1 MDEARMD
8 EARSYAARSGA
19 ATMDAAT
26 MGNADMPACYRP
38 RALPGAVMAPATA
51 RYERLRGLPC
61 ALAGAT
67 MGTTW
72 SARLALPPG
81 VDEAET
87 RRAIQFALD
96 DVVAQM
102 SHWEEGTAITRYNR
116 AQAGWQ
122 ALPVQMLEVLDCGL
136 HVARLTEGAYDPTI
150 GALVQAW
157 GFGPHQHAYEPPTD
171 AALHAARVRGG
182 WQRVRRDGDHAWQD
196 GGVLLDFSS
205 IAKGYGVDCAARALQ
220 ALGVADFLLE
230 VGGELRAQG
239 LRPDGLPWR
248 VAIEWPDGGG
258 HADYV
263 VLDRQAIATSGDYR
277 RYFQHAGKRHSH
289 TLDPRSGRPVDNG
302 VASVTVLHASCMQAD
317 AWATALT
324 VLGAEAGMRMANAQ
338 SLAALFVVRGA
349 HGLEPRASR
358 AFVAS
363 RAAQYAGPAPAPAPV
378 SAPASIA
385 GPRG

>member
-1 MDEARMD
+1 
-8 EARSYAARSGA
+8 
-19 ATMDAAT
+19 
-26 MGNADMPACYRP
+26 
-38 RALPGAVMAPATA
+38 MAPATV

-72 SARLALPPG
+72 SARMALPACVG
-81 VDEAET
+81 EAT
-87 RRAIQFALD
+87 ARRAIQAALD

-102 SHWEEGTAITRYNR
+102 SHWESATAITRYNR
-116 AQAGWQ
+116 APAGWQ
-122 ALPVQMLEVLDCGL
+122 ALPAQMLEVLDCGL
-136 HVARLTEGAYDPTI
+136 AVARLTDGAYDPTI

-157 GFGPHQHAYEPPTD
+157 GFGPHQRAFEPPAP
-171 AALHAARVRGG
+171 AAIEAARVQCG
-182 WQRVRRDGDHAWQD
+182 WQRVRRDGNHAWQD

-205 IAKGYGVDCAARALQ
+205 IAKGYGVDCAARALR
-220 ALGVADFLLE
+220 ALGVDDFLLE

-289 TLDPRSGRPVDNG
+289 TLDPRSGRPIDNG
-302 VASVTVLHASCMQAD
+302 IASVTVLHESCMQAD

-324 VLGAEAGMRMANAQ
+324 VLGAEAGLRMANAQ
-338 SLAALFVVRGA
+338 GLAALFVIRGD
-349 HGLEPRASR
+349 HGLEPRASQ
-358 AFVAS
+358 AFIAS
-363 RAAQYAGPAPAPAPV
+363 RAAQYAE
-378 SAPASIA
+378 SA
-385 GPRG
+385 

>member
-1 MDEARMD
+1 M
-8 EARSYAARSGA
+8 SG
-19 ATMDAAT
+19 
-26 MGNADMPACYRP
+26 GVELSACYRA
-38 RALPGAVMAPATA
+38 RVLPDAVMAPATV
-51 RYERLRGLPC
+51 RFERLRGLPC

-72 SARLALPPG
+72 SARLALPAG
-81 VDEAET
+81 VDEAMA
-87 RRAIQFALD
+87 RRAIQSALD
-96 DVVAQM
+96 EVVAQM
-102 SHWEEGTAITRYNR
+102 SHWEDATAITRYNR
-116 AQAGWQ
+116 ASVGWQ
-122 ALPVQMLEVLDCGL
+122 ALPAGMLEVLDCGL
-136 HVARLTEGAYDPTI
+136 EVARLTDGAYDPTL

-157 GFGPHQHAYEPPTD
+157 GFGPHQRAYEPPASAALD
-171 AALHAARVRGG
+171 AARARGG
-182 WQRVRRDGDHAWQD
+182 WQRVRRDGCHAWQD

-230 VGGELRAQG
+230 AGGELRAQG

-289 TLDPRSGRPVDNG
+289 TLDPRSGQPVDNG

-324 VLGAEAGMRMANAQ
+324 VLGAEAGLRMANAQ
-338 SLAALFVVRGA
+338 GLAALFLIRGV
-349 HGLEPRASR
+349 HGLEPRASQ

-363 RAAQYAGPAPAPAPV
+363 RKTQYADAGAAADPA
-378 SAPASIA
+378 A
-385 GPRG
+385 GLAR